1 MCSKQLGFVIE
12 SQIEGAHSLLARV
25 EKMGLLFSE
34 FSGGKEREIKSAAGR
49 QNGGK
54 SGRF

>member
-12 SQIEGAHSLLARV
+12 SQIEGVHSLLARM